1 MQLLIL
7 ASTSNYRR
15 DLLNR
20 LRLPF
25 QVQGPEC
32 DETAKPLETAKE
44 FVLRLSSEK
53 AESIKDLYPGAV
65 IIGSDQVAEADGEII
80 GKPDSHIAAVRQ
92 LTEVSGRSVTFNT
105 GVCVYNTATGLIE
118 VDCINVYVK
127 FRVLSRKQIEAYLL
141 SELPYDCCA
150 SFKSEGLGITLVR
163 QIDSDDPT
171 ALIGLPLVRLTEMLA
186 QTGIELP
193 SKPPL

>member
-1 MQLLIL
+1 MQPLIL
-7 ASTSNYRR
+7 ASTSVYRR

-20 LRLPF
+20 LGLPF
-25 QVQGPEC
+25 QMQAPAC
-32 DETAKPLETAKE
+32 DETPKPLETAKE
-44 FVLRLSSEK
+44 LVLRLSREK

-80 GKPDSHIAAVRQ
+80 GKPGSHIDAVRQ
-92 LTEVSGRSVTFNT
+92 LTEISGRSVTFNT
-105 GVCVYNTATGLIE
+105 GLCVYNTATGLIE

-127 FRVLSRKQIEAYLL
+127 FRTLNRNQIEAYLL
-141 SELPYDCCA
+141 SEQPYDCCA

-163 QIDSDDPT
+163 QIDSGDPT
-171 ALIGLPLVRLTEMLA
+171 ALIGLPLVRLTTMLA

>member
-1 MQLLIL
+1 MQPLIL
-7 ASTSNYRR
+7 ASTSVYRR

-20 LRLPF
+20 LGLPF
-25 QVQGPEC
+25 QMQAPAC
-32 DETAKPLETAKE
+32 DETPKPLETAKE
-44 FVLRLSSEK
+44 LVLRLSREK

-80 GKPDSHIAAVRQ
+80 GKPDSHIDAVRQ
-92 LTEVSGRSVTFNT
+92 LTEISGRSLTFNT
-105 GVCVYNTATGLIE
+105 GLCVYNTAIGLIE

-127 FRVLSRKQIEAYLL
+127 FRTLSRNQIEAYLL
-141 SELPYDCCA
+141 SEQPYDCCA

-163 QIDSDDPT
+163 QIDSSDPT
-171 ALIGLPLVRLTEMLA
+171 ALIGLPLVRLTTMLA

-193 SKPPL
+193 SKPSL